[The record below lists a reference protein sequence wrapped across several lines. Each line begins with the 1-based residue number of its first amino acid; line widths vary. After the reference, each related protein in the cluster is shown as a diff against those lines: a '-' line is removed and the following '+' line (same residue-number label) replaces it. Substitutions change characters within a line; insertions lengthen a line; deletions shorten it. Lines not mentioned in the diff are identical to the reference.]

1 MRYVTHLLSMYKT
14 RLVPLIWLMLGLTL
28 FFYGYH
34 YTLFQQ
40 QTALRASLLS
50 LNGVENTF
58 YNIERNVESYY
69 QDENLDSIFVLQ
81 RQLLSLTT
89 EADFHFVNYLKTQA
103 DEIDF
108 SRRIIQV
115 DQYEAYR
122 ESIGNAGLIHQSIT
136 TLNLLRSLV
145 QYSPDEA
152 LRLLSNKLPLNAIIT
167 HLQIQEQVL
176 ISQEDALSKKAQM
189 TLNLAFAILLLSL
202 TIVSWHL
209 YKGRQQA
216 RTL

>member
-69 QDENLDSIFVLQ
+69 QDENLDSILKISTKK
-81 RQLLSLTT
+81 LNS
-89 EADFHFVNYLKTQA
+89 LKT
-103 DEIDF
+103 
-108 SRRIIQV
+108 
-115 DQYEAYR
+115 
-122 ESIGNAGLIHQSIT
+122 
-136 TLNLLRSLV
+136 
-145 QYSPDEA
+145 
-152 LRLLSNKLPLNAIIT
+152 K
-167 HLQIQEQVL
+167 
-176 ISQEDALSKKAQM
+176 
-189 TLNLAFAILLLSL
+189 
-202 TIVSWHL
+202 
-209 YKGRQQA
+209 
-216 RTL
+216 

>member
-14 RLVPLIWLMLGLTL
+14 RLVPLMWLMLGLTL

-115 DQYEAYR
+115 NQYEA
-122 ESIGNAGLIHQSIT
+122 
-136 TLNLLRSLV
+136 
-145 QYSPDEA
+145 
-152 LRLLSNKLPLNAIIT
+152 
-167 HLQIQEQVL
+167 
-176 ISQEDALSKKAQM
+176 
-189 TLNLAFAILLLSL
+189 
-202 TIVSWHL
+202 
-209 YKGRQQA
+209 
-216 RTL
+216 

>member
-14 RLVPLIWLMLGLTL
+14 RLVPLMWLMLGLTL

-81 RQLLSLTT
+81 RQLLSLT
-89 EADFHFVNYLKTQA
+89 
-103 DEIDF
+103 
-108 SRRIIQV
+108 
-115 DQYEAYR
+115 
-122 ESIGNAGLIHQSIT
+122 
-136 TLNLLRSLV
+136 
-145 QYSPDEA
+145 P
-152 LRLLSNKLPLNAIIT
+152 
-167 HLQIQEQVL
+167 
-176 ISQEDALSKKAQM
+176 
-189 TLNLAFAILLLSL
+189 
-202 TIVSWHL
+202 
-209 YKGRQQA
+209 
-216 RTL
+216 